1 MTTNAIIGG
10 AVAATAFMLAG
21 FGGYFLMRSWASSP
35 VQKNVVVSHKI
46 PDVKTE
52 NPIHEYKDKYVDTNV
67 VFKPIPRSFSV

>member
-21 FGGYFLMRSWASSP
+21 FGGYFLMRTWASP